1 MAQSADISSKRIIGI
16 EPLQWAQWITG
27 SSNIT
32 VQEIVNSEFQFV
44 SRDSDILI
52 KASSPNHGDFLILNE
67 LQLRYK
73 TKMPKRVR
81 AYTGLAEEKYDLPV
95 YPVLINF
102 IKDSD
107 TPIPTRFKSKFMG
120 LVARQDYRVINLWEV
135 DVQLAF
141 QKVSSLIPFAP
152 ILKNGDNEE
161 TIQQALRVMRADEKL
176 SELET
181 VLGFFATFVLD
192 SAIVQSIMGWNMAIL
207 QESPWYQQFGK
218 ECEERGEQRGEERGK
233 VIGEQR
239 GIISAIE
246 LGLDL
251 KFGAEGLELM
261 QPVSQIADL
270 EKLKTIKNAIKNAQ
284 SLDELRQLI

>member
-1 MAQSADISSKRIIGI
+1 MTQSADISSKRIIGL

-27 SSNIT
+27 SSDIA
-32 VQEIVNSEFQFV
+32 VQEVVNSEFQWV
-44 SRDSDILI
+44 SRDSDVLI

-73 TKMPKRVR
+73 TKMPRRVR
-81 AYTGLAEEKYDLPV
+81 AYTGLAEEKFNLPV

-152 ILKNGDNEE
+152 ILKNGDNKE

-176 SELET
+176 NELET

-192 SAIVQSIMGWNMAIL
+192 SAIVQSIMGWDMAIL
-207 QESPWYQQFGK
+207 QESPWYRQICK
-218 ECEERGEQRGEERGK
+218 ESEEIGEQR
-233 VIGEQR
+233 GEQR

-251 KFGAEGLELM
+251 KFGAQGLELM
-261 QPVSQIADL
+261 ESISQIPDL
-270 EKLKTIKNAIKNAQ
+270 EKLKTIRNAIKSAQ
-284 SLDELRQLI
+284 SLDQLRQLI

>member
-1 MAQSADISSKRIIGI
+1 LLSFTFI
-16 EPLQWAQWITG
+16 
-27 SSNIT
+27 
-32 VQEIVNSEFQFV
+32 
-44 SRDSDILI
+44 
-52 KASSPNHGDFLILNE
+52 HLN
-67 LQLRYK
+67 
-73 TKMPKRVR
+73 
-81 AYTGLAEEKYDLPV
+81 TGLAEEKYELPV

-152 ILKNGDNEE
+152 ILKNGDNEQ

-192 SAIVQSIMGWNMAIL
+192 SAIVQSIMGWDMAIL
-207 QESPWYQQFGK
+207 QESPWYQQIIR
-218 ECEERGEQRGEERGK
+218 ESEERGK
-233 VIGEQR
+233 EIGKEIGER
-239 GIISAIE
+239 EGITSAIE
-246 LGLDL
+246 LGLEL
-251 KFGAEGLELM
+251 KFGAEGLQLM
-261 QPVSQIADL
+261 ESVYKIADL
-270 EKLKTIKNAIKNAQ
+270 EKLKAIRNAIKNAQ
-284 SLDELRQLI
+284 TLDELRQLIQ